1 MYLFTSLGNVNSY
14 CCLLRIDFDDI
25 FADLL
30 FLECFFT
37 LYVYFYAN
45 FDFYLS
51 NFPP

>member
-30 FLECFFT
+30 FLECFFHS
-37 LYVYFYAN
+37 L
-45 FDFYLS
+45 
-51 NFPP
+51 